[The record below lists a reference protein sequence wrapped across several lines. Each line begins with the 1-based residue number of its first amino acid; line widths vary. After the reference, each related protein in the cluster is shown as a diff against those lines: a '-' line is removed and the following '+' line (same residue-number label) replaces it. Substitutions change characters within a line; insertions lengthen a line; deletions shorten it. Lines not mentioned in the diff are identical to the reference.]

1 MEFKNRYDGMNEYA
15 VWIIKH
21 KARQLIGSAGFT
33 ESDREDLEQE
43 MMLDLLRRLPK
54 YDSSKAQR
62 NTFITCI
69 VEHRVS
75 TIIEERLAGKQDWR
89 LCTASMNDRLDLNED
104 GSVERLEVYD
114 MDEYLRQTGR
124 FSRTPSECL
133 ELSID
138 LGCAIA
144 SLPPELRVLCERLKT
159 ESVTEISRD
168 TGIPRGTLYGWIK
181 KIRILFK
188 NMKLRDYL

>member
-1 MEFKNRYDGMNEYA
+1 MEFKNRYDGIEEYA
-15 VWIIKH
+15 VQIIKY

-43 MMLDLLRRLPK
+43 MMLELLRRLPK

-62 NTFITCI
+62 NTFITRI

-75 TIIEERLAGKQDWR
+75 TIIEERVAGKQDWR
-89 LCTASMNDRLDLNED
+89 LCTESMNDRLDLGED
-104 GSVERLEVYD
+104 GTVERQEIYD
-114 MDEYLRQTGR
+114 MDEYLRQSGR
-124 FSRTPSECL
+124 LSRTSTERL

-138 LGCAIA
+138 LGCVIA

-159 ESVTEISRD
+159 DSVSEISRD
-168 TGIPRGTLYGWIK
+168 TGIPRGTLYDRIK
-181 KIRILFK
+181 KLQILLK
-188 NMKLRDYL
+188 NWEIRDYR

>member
-43 MMLDLLRRLPK
+43 MMLDLLRRLHK
-54 YDSSKAQR
+54 YDSSKAKL
-62 NTFITCI
+62 NTFIARI
-69 VEHRVS
+69 VEHRIS
-75 TIIEERLAGKQDWR
+75 TIIEERTARKRDWR
-89 LCTASMNDRLDLNED
+89 LCTASMNDRFYSGKD
-104 GSVERLEVYD
+104 GRIERLEVYD

-138 LGCAIA
+138 IQLTIE
-144 SLPPELRVLCERLKT
+144 SLPPKLRDLCERLKT
-159 ESVTEISRD
+159 ESVTEISRE
-168 TGIPRGTLYGWIK
+168 TGIPRGTLYDRIK
-181 KIRILFK
+181 ELRNLFENK
-188 NMKLRDYL
+188 SLQDYI